1 MNTSHTVCQIEHH
14 AMMFAFL
21 SKHAIRL
28 CGNRGKDAILDV
40 MTEYGKERGR
50 RMALN
55 AQTHGDPLNTMT
67 NQAYGEWKP
76 DYPGQMEF
84 GQLCTEPT
92 LQTYISKCAWCE
104 AWKKH
109 HITEYG
115 KYYCVN
121 VDNAV
126 YQGFRPDF
134 TCTPIS
140 TSMSWGG
147 DCCKF
152 DWGHPLSAEDNE
164 ALAAK
169 KKELGT
175 SCMKDFNFHTAHL
188 MHTITRVLTK
198 QLSAAGEKAVTL
210 ALAEYVDTFGQEY
223 LDVLDTIS
231 LDEIYPFEV

>member
-28 CGNRGKDAILDV
+28 CGNRGKDAILDA

-55 AQTHGDPLNTMT
+55 AQAHGDPLNTMT

-104 AWKKH
+104 AWQKH
-109 HITEYG
+109 HIT
-115 KYYCVN
+115 
-121 VDNAV
+121 
-126 YQGFRPDF
+126 
-134 TCTPIS
+134 
-140 TSMSWGG
+140 
-147 DCCKF
+147 
-152 DWGHPLSAEDNE
+152 
-164 ALAAK
+164 
-169 KKELGT
+169 
-175 SCMKDFNFHTAHL
+175 
-188 MHTITRVLTK
+188 
-198 QLSAAGEKAVTL
+198 
-210 ALAEYVDTFGQEY
+210 
-223 LDVLDTIS
+223 
-231 LDEIYPFEV
+231 